1 MSKVQPKILQEEEVI
16 KPADVLV
23 VVVVYIPHLMGYFT
37 NRLSVLRLCLESLLK
52 HTPKEAEFLI
62 FDNGSC
68 AETETFLIDL
78 VRRGDIRYLY
88 RCHFN
93 IGKLATMRLI
103 FQLSPRAV
111 VAFSDDDIFFYPGW
125 LESQLDIF
133 NAFPNVGMVSGVPT
147 LDGAGFA
154 LESTLANARR
164 DPSITMI
171 EEAYI
176 PANWEADWA
185 ASTGRDPVKRAIEA
199 RTVMV
204 TKLVR
209 NDVEAFVGAT
219 HFQFSAFASRI
230 ASCLPGE
237 WPVNLMGGMRELDTQ
252 IDVNGFMRLSTAER
266 RVRHMGNYVQRDVR
280 KEVQQM
286 GLSVTPSVAPP
297 RLTAIER
304 LPMKSG
310 RVRNWGRKLYR
321 RLGLFIDGQNI
332 INIPWKRNV
341 SKHSDKAP

>member
-1 MSKVQPKILQEEEVI
+1 MTEVLDKFLHEEVRLE
-16 KPADVLV
+16 PTNVLV

-52 HTPKEAEFLI
+52 HTPKETELLI

-68 AETETFLIDL
+68 METEALLIDL
-78 VRRGDIRYLY
+78 ARRGDISYLY

-154 LESTLANARR
+154 LESTFANARR
-164 DPSITMI
+164 DPSITTI

-176 PANWEADWA
+176 PANWEEDWA
-185 ASTGRDPVKRAIEA
+185 ASTGRDPEKRAIEA
-199 RTVMV
+199 QTVTV
-204 TKLVR
+204 PKLVR

-237 WPVNLMGGMRELDTQ
+237 WPANLMGGMRELDTQ
-252 IDVNGFMRLSTAER
+252 INVNGFMRLSTTER

-280 KEVQQM
+280 KEAQQM

-310 RVRNWGRKLYR
+310 RIRNWGRKLYR
-321 RLGLFIDGQNI
+321 KLGLFIDGQNI
-332 INIPWKRNV
+332 VNIPWRR
-341 SKHSDKAP
+341 